1 MAKKF
6 HDQDKFP
13 ASYQYSEFEPE
24 FETLKDKKEN
34 SIRGIAAC
42 QTLLI
47 DMAIVFST
55 VPAKNQ

>member
-1 MAKKF
+1 MTRTNF
-6 HDQDKFP
+6 QLLI
-13 ASYQYSEFEPE
+13 SIWEFEPE